1 MLETPLDVWLLAD
14 GVAVE
19 GANAMSPVVVVVDV
33 VVVLVTAFVGV
44 ELLDWGDVAAAAPV
58 GAVLVNGAGAVAVEA
73 VDAATVVVVSMEV
86 VGVTV
91 VSESVV
97 SAAL

>member
-1 MLETPLDVWLLAD
+1 MA
-14 GVAVE
+14 
-19 GANAMSPVVVVVDV
+19 PVVVVVDV
-33 VVVLVTAFVGV
+33 VVVLVTEFAVV
-44 ELLDWGDVAAAAPV
+44 ELLICGEVAAVWAPV
-58 GAVLVNGAGAVAVEA
+58 GAVLVNGAGAVAV
-73 VDAATVVVVSMEV
+73 VDAATVVVVSIEV